1 MANQEQLDLLKQGSD
16 VWNTWR
22 KQHPS
27 LRPDLSGASLT
38 RAYLKYA
45 HLGGANLSRADL
57 SGAIL
62 REAFFIKAHL
72 SRANLNRAHLLIS

>member
-27 LRPDLSGASLT
+27 LRH
-38 RAYLKYA
+38 A
-45 HLGGANLSRADL
+45 HLVAANLCRADL
-57 SGAIL
+57 SVPIL